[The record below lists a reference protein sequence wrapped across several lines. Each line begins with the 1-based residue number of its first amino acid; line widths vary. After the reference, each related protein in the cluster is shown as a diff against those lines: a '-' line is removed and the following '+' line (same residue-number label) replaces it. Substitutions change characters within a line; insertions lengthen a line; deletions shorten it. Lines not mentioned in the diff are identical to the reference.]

1 MLLANNCRKL
11 IKSTKNIEENEDTE
25 GNEQGRSDE
34 LRSESNEVLPS
45 EESVSAGGIGETESN
60 GGTKQQALKDLGP
73 ESERPTSYLDAD
85 YDAKQQAWEDW
96 NIAYTEAVKTN
107 YEANRQRDYS
117 GLLELTE
124 SENVA
129 GAEEIAQRIVLLQL
143 FVYISL
149 KAIQI

>member
-1 MLLANNCRKL
+1 MKTLKEMNKEETMSYAQEAMKFCQAKNLFLPGELEKL
-11 IKSTKNIEENEDTE
+11 KAMRD
-25 GNEQGRSDE
+25 
-34 LRSESNEVLPS
+34 
-45 EESVSAGGIGETESN
+45 AM
-60 GGTKQQALKDLGP
+60 QQALKDLGP
-73 ESERPTSYLDAD
+73 EPERPTSYLDAD

-129 GAEEIAQRIVLLQL
+129 EAEEISQRMVLLQL

-149 KAIQI
+149 KATQI

>member
-1 MLLANNCRKL
+1 MRDA
-11 IKSTKNIEENEDTE
+11 
-25 GNEQGRSDE
+25 
-34 LRSESNEVLPS
+34 
-45 EESVSAGGIGETESN
+45 
-60 GGTKQQALKDLGP
+60 KQQALKDLGP
-73 ESERPTSYLDAD
+73 EPERPTSYLDAD

-96 NIAYTEAVKTN
+96 NVAYTEAVKTN

-129 GAEEIAQRIVLLQL
+129 EAEEIAQRMVLLQL

-149 KAIQI
+149 KATQI